1 MALEDTKDKI
11 VSVATKLFS
20 RFGFQKTSMDEIAK
34 FARKAK
40 GSLYYHFAN
49 KEELFREV
57 VVKEVD
63 EIKSKLS
70 DLLNNSEYSA
80 EGKLKNYMLTRMELM
95 QHAPN
100 FQETMHPG
108 EIDHYEFTDDI
119 RHDFDAWERE
129 RLITIINDGVERGEF
144 NIEIDTDVLSDIIL
158 MITKGLEIPFFVQG
172 KYEQYLPHF
181 DGMAKIILKGLK

>member
-20 RFGFQKTSMDEIAK
+20 RFGFQKTSMDDIAK

-70 DLLNNSEYSA
+70 EVVNNSEYSA
-80 EGKLKNYMLTRMELM
+80 EGKLKKYMLTRMELM
-95 QHAPN
+95 QHATN
-100 FQETMHPG
+100 YQDTMHPG

-119 RHDFDAWERE
+119 RHDFDVWEKE
-129 RLITIINDGVERGEF
+129 RLITIINDGVEHGEF
-144 NIEIDTDVLSDIIL
+144 NIEIDTGVLSDIFI

-172 KYEQYLPHF
+172 KYEHYLPHF